1 MKIGGR
7 TSTTW
12 ARKWKTPGKTIAIR
26 VPGALA
32 PEILRF
38 ARALDEQGETSVA
51 TPSLPPEAKEKPPL
65 AHLSPKE
72 RAKYRREEKKRQ
84 AAEEA
89 KAKEEEERRDV
100 FFQAAKRR
108 WQIAELELT
117 RPPFPVEIAEEVY
130 QRFLEGDIPGMERV
144 GKGKHLLACYVDS
157 WATGSAFDAILTI
170 YAQRDRGT

>member
-12 ARKWKTPGKTIAIR
+12 ARKWKTPGKTTAIR
-26 VPGALA
+26 VPEALA
-32 PEILRF
+32 SEILRF
-38 ARALDEQGETSVA
+38 AQALDGQGEASA
-51 TPSLPPEAKEKPPL
+51 AMPSLPPAAKDKPSL

-89 KAKEEEERRDV
+89 KAKEEQERREA
-100 FFQAAKRR
+100 FFEAAERMWR
-108 WQIAELELT
+108 IAEIDLR
-117 RPPFPVEIAEEVY
+117 RPPFPMEIADEVY
-130 QRFLEGDIPGMERV
+130 QRFLEGDISGMERV
-144 GKGKHLLACYVDS
+144 GKGKHLLPRYVDS
-157 WATGSAFDAILTI
+157 WATSSAFDAILTI